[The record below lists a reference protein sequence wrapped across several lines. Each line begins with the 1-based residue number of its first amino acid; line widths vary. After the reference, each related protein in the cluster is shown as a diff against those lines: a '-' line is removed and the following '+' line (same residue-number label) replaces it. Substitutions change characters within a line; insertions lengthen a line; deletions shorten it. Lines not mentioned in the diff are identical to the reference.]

1 MDLDS
6 DGSDY
11 EAMDEESSESADVLS
26 SFEPERKV
34 LPIRDVEIPADYC
47 LDPCTISVKELQ
59 EIIQGFFKKG
69 TLKKE
74 LTQVDTSTNIFTLPE
89 FSAKEIHLG
98 KKDDHYQRA
107 PRVISKTYGTQLHYA
122 CRDRNG
128 FRGEQ
133 KTRLLLEAAAEAE
146 ISFVEMFTVSEVT
159 ARFSRGQ
166 WRTNN
171 NEPNGV
177 HNIRNVSFFIL
188 LDNKNS
194 TISSIRMLA
203 AAWPNVVHFR
213 RFGTDEYHR
222 AAFSAWNW
230 HRQNHECCVI
240 NTLFHVLLKNSGES
254 GGSKEQDARAFSIVE
269 TLLEF
274 AEKTTQGAEGLVS
287 ANMFLETDCPL
298 GSLCSGDHNSDLE
311 KARNGIHIALTNEA
325 LQTRLLSLLIK
336 AWPDALKYSDHD
348 LRKGCQY
355 PLHTILDRH
364 SRNTLDFRSKVQATE
379 VLLTYSS
386 IEAVAVALLRTCG
399 QGKLGFHEIMRTL
412 SESSSSAE
420 DKQMKN
426 NFNQVLKTLLRR
438 KDTRGRTLLHYTVEY
453 ECKLNCSESLNRR
466 FAGLGFDL
474 GLAVLGQETRDQSD
488 GYETCLEERQQ
499 LHRRNK
505 GYQMEVIHWI
515 LKEVPSLA
523 FACDINGLNPFHLAL
538 KSGKTWEKGLSDLV
552 TVVPEWAYRATKGG
566 LAPFQLAATVV
577 NQQGGELDTIY
588 ELLKYTGRAIDMR
601 RNAPLARRT
610 LLV

>member
-6 DGSDY
+6 DESDY
-11 EAMDEESSESADVLS
+11 EAMDEESSESTDHLS

-34 LPIRDVEIPADYC
+34 LPIRDVKIPAEYC

-59 EIIQGFFKKG
+59 EIIQGFLNKG

-74 LTQVDTSTNIFTLPE
+74 LTQVDTSINIFTLPE
-89 FSAKEIHLG
+89 FSAKQIQLG
-98 KKDDHYQRA
+98 A

-128 FRGEQ
+128 VRGEQ
-133 KTRLLLEAAAEAE
+133 KTRLLLEAAADAE
-146 ISFVEMFTVSEVT
+146 VSFAEMFTVSEVT
-159 ARFSRGQ
+159 VRLSRGE

-171 NEPNGV
+171 NETDGG
-177 HNIRNVSFFIL
+177 HNITNEPFFIL

-213 RFGTDEYHR
+213 RFGTDEYVW
-222 AAFSAWNW
+222 ASLSAFNG
-230 HRQNHECCVI
+230 HRQNHDECVI
-240 NTLFHVLLKNSGES
+240 NTLFHVLLESSGES
-254 GGSKEQDARAFSIVE
+254 GRSKEQDARAFSIVE

-287 ANMFLETDCPL
+287 ANMSLETDCPL
-298 GSLCSGDHNSDLE
+298 GILCSGDHDSDLE
-311 KARNGIHIALTNEA
+311 KARNGIHIALTNNEC

-336 AWPDALKYSDHD
+336 AWPDALKYSGHD
-348 LRKGCQY
+348 FRKDCPY
-355 PLHTILDRH
+355 PLHTILGRN
-364 SRNTLDFRSKVQATE
+364 SRNTLEFRSKLQATE

-386 IEAVAVALLRTCG
+386 IEAVAVALLRTCN

-412 SESSSSAE
+412 SESSSAE
-420 DKQMKN
+420 DKQTKN

-453 ECKLNCSESLNRR
+453 ECKLSCSESLNRR
-466 FAGLGFDL
+466 IAGLSFDL
-474 GLAVLGQETRDQSD
+474 DLYQGD
-488 GYETCLEERQQ
+488 GYETWLEERQQ
-499 LHRRNK
+499 LRRRNK
-505 GYQMEVIHWI
+505 GYQMEVIRWI
-515 LKEVPSLA
+515 LKEAPSLA
-523 FACDINGLNPFHLAL
+523 FACDTNGLNPFHIAL
-538 KSGKTWEKGLSDLV
+538 KSGKTWENGLSDLV

-566 LAPFQLAATVV
+566 LAPFQFAATVV
-577 NQQGGELDTIY
+577 NQQGRELDTIY
-588 ELLKYTGRAIDMR
+588 ELLKYTGTV
-601 RNAPLARRT
+601 L
-610 LLV
+610 